1 MTSFVLHVYHKDD
14 MAAKTGR
21 VEDVEKVQVD
31 GLVSIRWLG
40 MVCVCTRE
48 RVCVMLVKIACP
60 HANQVAD
67 AKQKN

>member
-1 MTSFVLHVYHKDD
+1 MRVQSSSDVICITRVPQD

-40 MVCVCTRE
+40 MLYPDV
-48 RVCVMLVKIACP
+48 
-60 HANQVAD
+60 
-67 AKQKN
+67 

>member
-40 MVCVCTRE
+40 MVCVCVHERE
-48 RVCVMLVKIACP
+48 RVCVMLVKIA
-60 HANQVAD
+60 
-67 AKQKN
+67 

>member
-40 MVCVCTRE
+40 MVCVCVCVCVYTRE
-48 RVCVMLVKIACP
+48 RVCVMLVKIA
-60 HANQVAD
+60 
-67 AKQKN
+67 

>member
-31 GLVSIRWLG
+31 GLVSIRCLG
-40 MVCVCTRE
+40 MVCVCVCAHERE
-48 RVCVMLVKIACP
+48 SVCDVGQNRLIIS
-60 HANQVAD
+60 
-67 AKQKN
+67 